1 MALGFCLKIYMGTL
15 DKILINQPGGT
26 IGVELGDKNFIS
38 SDVKITCE
46 GSILI

>member
-1 MALGFCLKIYMGTL
+1 MALGVYLKKYMGL
-15 DKILINQPGGT
+15 RGKIGVMQPGGT
-26 IGVELGDKNFIS
+26 IGVEVGDKNFIS